1 VTKALLRERLLRY
14 TLSQEE
20 VMLRKFSIVF
30 IATLFAAACA
40 SNTNNGNPD
49 DPNQKAKR
57 GAGIGAAAGAVV
69 GAVIG
74 NQTGNPATGAVIGAA
89 AGAAIG
95 GGIGHKMDQQQ
106 KELQQIPNV
115 EVTRP
120 SENEI
125 NVQLTNDILFDFGS
139 AALRSESQTTLRD
152 LAANFQKYPDEA
164 IDVEGHTDNVGSAT
178 YNQTLSENRANSVKS
193 FLINSGVPSSRV
205 TATGFG
211 ETRPKAN
218 NDTPEGRQVNRRVE
232 IHIRAT
238 QS

>member
-1 VTKALLRERLLRY
+1 
-14 TLSQEE
+14 
-20 VMLRKFSIVF
+20 MFRKFSAV
-30 IATLFAAACA
+30 LFAASFAFACA
-40 SNTNNGNPD
+40 SSNTNNGNPD

-95 GGIGHKMDQQQ
+95 GAVGHRMDQQQ

-139 AALRSESQTTLRD
+139 AALRPESQTTLRD

-164 IDVEGHTDNVGSAT
+164 VDVEGHTDNVGTAAF
-178 YNQTLSENRANSVKS
+178 NQTLSENRANSVKS
-193 FLINSGVPSSRV
+193 FLISSGVPASRV
-205 TATGFG
+205 TAIGFG
-211 ETRPKAN
+211 ETRPKAS